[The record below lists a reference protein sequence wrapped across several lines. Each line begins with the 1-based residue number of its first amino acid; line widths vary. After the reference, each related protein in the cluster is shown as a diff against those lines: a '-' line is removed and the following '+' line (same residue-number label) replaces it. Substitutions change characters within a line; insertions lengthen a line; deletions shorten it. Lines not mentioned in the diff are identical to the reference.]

1 MRFKELFFKFFQ
13 CYRLNIRSAID
24 TREMGLKDIHVRCL
38 FLIAST
44 PDCTATIIVKKMD
57 RDIVQVACLIQEIL
71 EKGWI
76 ENQGERGDKDN
87 QVLILSKSGS
97 LIQQQINTL
106 EQNLENLILSGL
118 YATGCD

>member
-1 MRFKELFFKFFQ
+1 M
-13 CYRLNIRSAID
+13 
-24 TREMGLKDIHVRCL
+24 RCL